1 MTLKLTVRS
10 RSPQLYKRTNGYMWR
25 QQPAPIRRWI
35 KYYTLSGQLA
45 STGGLFIP
53 KTFAKTSTSKMKDQS
68 DKALSPS
75 YVNDIVTSVQRDPEY
90 GYGGR
95 IHSIRRRE
103 YDYLG
108 GNHPLLPPDP

>member
-1 MTLKLTVRS
+1 
-10 RSPQLYKRTNGYMWR
+10 
-25 QQPAPIRRWI
+25 
-35 KYYTLSGQLA
+35 
-45 STGGLFIP
+45 
-53 KTFAKTSTSKMKDQS
+53 MKDQLS

-108 GNHPLLPPDP
+108 GNHPLFPPDP